1 MKSMFKFFGIIAIAA
16 VIGFTA
22 ACSNGSTGGG
32 GGQQPTVPLK
42 ETYVSY
48 DTDGNEYKLVI
59 TEATNGRALDPNK
72 KYTYSLTITLVNG
85 TVKIS
90 TGTAEIKINTD
101 NAIESITLTHSGTRA
116 TVTVTVS
123 GGEGSKGVTSFSVDI
138 PVDNGPAVPKPG
150 HLPYTLNET
159 GNGYIIIA
167 GESFVKSGVA
177 NIPATFRNLPVT
189 AIGGWGS
196 FTDNPN
202 LTTIKFEG
210 NNLKTIGE
218 GAFAFCKNLTG
229 VTIPAGVTYIGNMA
243 FMGTNLISVTI
254 PASVTAFGDNEGWGT
269 FSECEKL
276 TTVTFESGSKLEAI
290 SWGTFAQCT
299 SLSAITIPASVTYI
313 GEFAFQDC
321 TSLSAIIIPN
331 SVTFI
336 GRWAFERTTSL
347 TSITIPNS
355 VISIGDGAFSG
366 CTSLSAITIP
376 NSVKSIGV
384 AFWDWTPSQTI
395 NVGYASQ
402 AAADAVWGAS
412 WREGCEAVIK
422 YWNGS
427 SYQ

>member
-1 MKSMFKFFGIIAIAA
+1 MKSMFKLFGITALVA

-22 ACSNGSTGGG
+22 ACSNGSTGG

-48 DTDGNEYKLVI
+48 DELGNEYKLVI

-90 TGTAEIKINTD
+90 TGTAKIND
-101 NAIESITLTHSGTRA
+101 NTSIILTHSGTRA

-123 GGEGSKGVTSFSVDI
+123 GGESGKGVTSFSVDI

-150 HLPYTLNET
+150 PLPYTLNET

-167 GESFVKSGVA
+167 GESFVKNGVA

-189 AIGGWGS
+189 AIGEGS
-196 FTDNPN
+196 FTENQN

-218 GAFAFCKNLTG
+218 GAFANCKNLTG
-229 VTIPAGVTYIGNMA
+229 VTIPAGVTTIGDMAFGWCDNLSSVTIPAGVTYIGNMA
-243 FMGTNLISVTI
+243 FMDANLISVTI
-254 PASVTAFGDNEGWGT
+254 PASVTAFGDNERWGA
-269 FSECEKL
+269 FAGCKKL

-290 SWGTFAQCT
+290 SWGTFADCP
-299 SLSAITIPASVTYI
+299 SLSVITIPASVTYI
-313 GEFAFQDC
+313 GEWAFGQCKSLTNITIPAGVTHIDAMAFENC
-321 TSLSAIIIPN
+321 TSITSIIIPAG
-331 SVTFI
+331 VTAI
-336 GRWAFERTTSL
+336 GWGTFGGWTS
-347 TSITIPNS
+347 
-355 VISIGDGAFSG
+355 
-366 CTSLSAITIP
+366 
-376 NSVKSIGV
+376 
-384 AFWDWTPSQTI
+384 SQTI
-395 NVGYASQ
+395 NVRGHSSQ
-402 AAADAVWGAS
+402 AEADAAWWGD
-412 WREGCEAVIK
+412 WRDECEAVIK